1 MCIHVHVMPNIY
13 WTLKTEETEETE
25 EFLSKKCDFRKHYNG
40 SSLEKKEAEYLTSC
54 FPSSILDNHYWNGF
68 QYYGPKWEMSKTSND
83 DSIDCLTFDW
93 TQKAFVSLKVGYV
106 GRLCGADKALSS
118 RDNGFRCLKEI
129 HSNFKMQSELPYWS
143 EPIGHF
149 SSHFSSVCK

>member
-1 MCIHVHVMPNIY
+1 MSTSASMPNIY

-40 SSLEKKEAEYLTSC
+40 SSLEKRRPNTWRAVFQVPFSTIIIGMVFNITAQNGKCRKQATTIQLSAWL
-54 FPSSILDNHYWNGF
+54 SIE
-68 QYYGPKWEMSKTSND
+68 PK
-83 DSIDCLTFDW
+83 
-93 TQKAFVSLKVGYV
+93 KAFVSLKVGYV
-106 GRLCGADKALSS
+106 ERLCEADKALSS

-143 EPIGHF
+143 EPNGHF
-149 SSHFSSVCK
+149 SSHFSIVCK